1 MGGDEWWSRWWV
13 PEAGNGQQSSQA
25 DALHLGDPAVMGLGF
40 TVESQFLRDL
50 KMTKRGLI
58 PRELGFGF
66 SATGKLAFHAGTGV

>member
-1 MGGDEWWSRWWV
+1 MSEGPDWLKGSFRLLMGGDGWWSRWWV

-50 KMTKRGLI
+50 KMTK
-58 PRELGFGF
+58 
-66 SATGKLAFHAGTGV
+66 

>member
-40 TVESQFLRDL
+40 AVESQFLRDL
-50 KMTKRGLI
+50 KMTK
-58 PRELGFGF
+58 
-66 SATGKLAFHAGTGV
+66 